1 MGPFFLQAVFLADI
15 SRMPSVI
22 IPLVAL
28 PKMRDYDYRILLD
41 RDTCIAPRYPAG
53 EGEVLRLQLEDGRL
67 VAQRAFKE
75 AGALE
80 RP

>member
-1 MGPFFLQAVFLADI
+1 
-15 SRMPSVI
+15 MPGVI
-22 IPLVAL
+22 ATLFAL
-28 PKMRDYDYRILLD
+28 PKMRDYHYCILFD
-41 RDTCIAPRYPAG
+41 RDMRIAPRYPAG
-53 EGEVLRLQLEDGRL
+53 EGEVLWLQLQHGRL